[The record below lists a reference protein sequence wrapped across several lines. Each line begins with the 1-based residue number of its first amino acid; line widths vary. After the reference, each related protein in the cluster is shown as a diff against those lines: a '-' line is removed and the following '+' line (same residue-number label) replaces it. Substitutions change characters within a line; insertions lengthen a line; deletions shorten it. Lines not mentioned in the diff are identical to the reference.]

1 MNDTTELGQI
11 RQLLRGVYRRWL
23 LHVSGRW
30 LFTGMGVV
38 SGLFWLLV
46 LVDELAGLPVAARVV
61 VWIALALVTAAA
73 AGALITRWFGRVPHG
88 KQATELEDFAPELR
102 EQLLT
107 AIEASDEPERNRLGY
122 SNWLYEHTVSEA
134 RLRLASM
141 DLRKFWRRAGLKQG
155 LRWCVAGIALS
166 LCLGLIFPAAS
177 GRTLFALTHPTKE
190 IPRPEPFEWTVTD
203 GAKRVLQYEDVTL
216 TARTEGSLPAESARL
231 HWRYTTS
238 DDWFSEEVTAD
249 SDHSFSHTLTA
260 LPRSITYRFE
270 AVERSSAE
278 YDVVV
283 MRRPELTLIT
293 ASCAPPAYTGIDPF
307 ELPAPQKRWIVPEGS
322 RITLVA
328 QSDRPLASGYLSFAD
343 SAQKPLVIA
352 GLTGQATW
360 TVNRGQ
366 TVRVFVI
373 DTSGYTN
380 FDPVPVDIETIP
392 DLAPQIA
399 ILKPGG
405 DLDIPEAMV
414 VQMTCALLDDYGL
427 SNIDMIYRVVGQDGE
442 RAEKTFALRLPAG
455 FGKEGVFEYTW
466 SLFDLRLFPGDRVIY
481 KARVYDNHV
490 PEPKWAETKTYV
502 LRFPTLDEIIAET
515 ERNQGRRTDQL
526 SDAVREQRRLA
537 EDLRDMSRQLVGKKK
552 VEWENRQQLE
562 QALSSQQQLSEQL
575 KEWAEDIEK
584 EADKLAKNRLS
595 ALELTQKMNE
605 IARLLEEVMTDE
617 LRKAME
623 KLQEAMDAM
632 TPEEMQQA
640 LEEFE
645 MTQEEILA
653 QLERTLAQL
662 KQMQLEQMMED
673 MMRLAEQLAEDQ
685 EQQNAGNDAATDQ
698 TTLDSLA
705 REQQALVEELKDL
718 KEKARELV
726 KKSEEYGGRPEMKE
740 FSENVSESQAGQ
752 SMEAMASEMQ
762 HGDQSEAANSGEAA
776 GKQLRDMLAEMQK
789 SMMNM
794 RNQMNAEQ
802 LADLQ
807 NLTRKALELS
817 VEQESMGNIAAGLS
831 HQSLALRD
839 QTARQMAMSEGIRTI
854 REEFD
859 RQAKE
864 NLFLSP
870 DVRRHLK
877 DAQHK
882 ARQAIGTLSSRNGPA
897 SQGLQYEAMFSLNQ
911 ASQSL
916 MESMQNQ
923 SQCQGQSPGQS
934 EMQGGMQGMAQQQQ
948 QLNQQSQG
956 MRNPFGMTP
965 EQREGVKRLAAQQE
979 GIRRQMNDLGNQFAR
994 DRERL
999 GRFEEMSKSMDEI
1012 IADMQLGELSDETLE
1027 RQRKVYNRMLDF
1039 QKSLQRQDFEDRR
1052 QSRSGVDIVGRVP
1065 DPVDHSKK
1073 DPRNDAARWE
1083 EFRNEWY
1090 PPGFRALVKEYF
1102 ETVSRRNSS
1111 SP

>member
-1 MNDTTELGQI
+1 MSNSNELSQI
-11 RQLLRGVYRRWL
+11 RQFLGGVYRRWL
-23 LHVSGRW
+23 LHLSGRW
-30 LFTGMGVV
+30 IFTGIGIA

-46 LVDELAGLPVAARVV
+46 LVDELAGLGVAARLA
-61 VWIALALVTAAA
+61 VWTLLALVTAAG
-73 AGALITRWFGRVPHG
+73 AGALITRWFGQVPHDR
-88 KQATELEDFAPELR
+88 QARDLEDFAPELR

-107 AIEASDEPERNRLGY
+107 AIEASDEPERSRLGY

-134 RLRLASM
+134 QRSLASLN
-141 DLRKFWRRAGLKQG
+141 LRKFWRRAGMEQG
-155 LRWCVAGIALS
+155 LRWLVAGVALS

-177 GRTLFALTHPTKE
+177 GRTLFALTHPTKV
-190 IPRPEPFEWTVTD
+190 IPRPEPFEWFVTD
-203 GAKRVLQYEDVTL
+203 GSKRVLQYEDITL
-216 TARTEGSLPAESARL
+216 TAHTEGSHPPLTARL
-231 HWRYTTS
+231 IWRYAAS
-238 DDWFSEEVTAD
+238 EDWFSEEVTAD
-249 SDHSFSHTLTA
+249 TDHKFSHTLTA
-260 LPRSITYRFE
+260 LPRGITYRFE

-283 MRRPELTLIT
+283 TRRPELTSIT
-293 ASCAPPAYTGIDPF
+293 ASCAPPAYTGISPF

-322 RITLVA
+322 RITLAV
-328 QSDRPLASGYLSFAD
+328 QSDQPLSSGYLSFAD
-343 SAQKPLVIA
+343 SAQKPLVI
-352 GLTGQATW
+352 GDLTGQVTW

-366 TVRVFVI
+366 TVRVFVT

-380 FDPVPVDIETIP
+380 FDPVPVEIETIP

-399 ILKPGG
+399 ILEPGG
-405 DLDIPEAMV
+405 DQDIPEAMV
-414 VQMTCALLDDYGL
+414 VQMACALLDDYGL
-427 SNIDMIYRVVGQDGE
+427 SNVDMIYHVTGQDGE
-442 RAEKTFALRLPAG
+442 RAEKSWPIHLPAE
-455 FGKEGVFEYTW
+455 FGKEGVFEFTW
-466 SLFDLRLFPGDRVIY
+466 SLFDLRLFPGDRVMY
-481 KARVYDNHV
+481 KARVYDNHL
-490 PEPKWAETKTYV
+490 PKPNWAETKTYV

-526 SDAVREQRRLA
+526 SDAVLEQRRLA
-537 EDLRDMSRQLVGKKK
+537 EDLKEMARQLVGKKK

-562 QALSSQQQLSEQL
+562 QAMASQEQLSEQL
-575 KEWAEDIEK
+575 KEWAKEIEE
-584 EADKLAKNRLS
+584 EADKLAQNQLS

-605 IARLLEEVMTDE
+605 IARLLKEVMTE
-617 LRKAME
+617 EMRKAME

-632 TPEEMQQA
+632 TPEEMRQA

-653 QLERTLAQL
+653 QLDRTLAQL

-685 EQQNAGNDAATDQ
+685 EQQNAGNDAAEDQ
-698 TTLDSLA
+698 AALDSLA
-705 REQQALVEELKDL
+705 REQDALVDELNDL
-718 KEKARELV
+718 KEKANELV
-726 KKSEEYGGRPEMKE
+726 EKSEEYGGRPEMKE
-740 FSENVSESQAGQ
+740 FSEKVSESQAGQ
-752 SMEAMASEMQ
+752 SMKAMSSEMQ
-762 HGDQSEAANSGEAA
+762 HGDQSEAANSGEKA
-776 GKQLRDMLAEMQK
+776 GKQLRDMLAEMQNSLMK
-789 SMMNM
+789 M

-807 NLTRKALELS
+807 NLTRRALELS
-817 VEQESMGNIAAGLS
+817 VEQETMGDMAAQLS
-831 HQSLALRD
+831 NQSLALRD
-839 QTARQMAMSEGIRTI
+839 QAARQMAMSEGIKTI

-877 DAQHK
+877 EAQQK
-882 ARQAIGTLSSRNGPA
+882 ATQAIGTLSSRNGPA
-897 SQGLQYEAMFSLNQ
+897 SQGLQYETMFSLNK

-916 MESMQNQ
+916 MESMDNQ

-965 EQREGVKRLAAQQE
+965 EQQEGVKRLAAQQE
-979 GIRRQMNDLGNQFAR
+979 GIRQQMRDLGNQFAR

-999 GRFEEMSKSMDEI
+999 GRFEEMSGAMEEI
-1012 IADMQLGELSDETLE
+1012 VADMQQGELTDATLD
-1027 RQRKVYNRMLDF
+1027 RQRMVYNRMLDF
-1039 QKSLQRQDFEDRR
+1039 QKSLQRQDFENRR
-1052 QSRSGVDIVGRVP
+1052 QSRGGADIAGRVP
-1065 DPVDHSKK
+1065 DPIDRRQTDSGG
-1073 DPRNDAARWE
+1073 DAARWE

-1090 PPGFRALVKEYF
+1090 PAGFRALVKEYF

-1111 SP
+1111 SQ